1 MTTPHRA
8 THASGFALPHLGS
21 VPREAHLRRGR
32 WILLAFLFLLGM
44 GFAGGFFYGGRSEY
58 EHLLALAEDG
68 ATAEGVLLEKER
80 KGGKTKRYELR
91 FRYTVE
97 GRVYRGSG
105 DVDRARFDALEPGA
119 SLLVTYLPSDPWQAR
134 LGRVDE
140 GLARSRR
147 NLFWFLAAFLGG
159 GLLTLTALLARF
171 CLGRVALL
179 RRGSVREA
187 RITEVKTAKKGQTV
201 VSYVFRDGEGVERR
215 GRAMVG
221 AKEGGVAVGD
231 ALAVL
236 HDPQVPSR
244 FDLVD
249 RVLRVAVL
257 SKLSDLG

>member
-21 VPREAHLRRGR
+21 VPREARLRRGR
-32 WILLAFLFLLGM
+32 WIFLAFLFLLGV
-44 GFAGGFFYGGRSEY
+44 GFAGGFSYGGRSEY

-68 ATAEGVLLEKER
+68 ATTEGILLEKER
-80 KGGKTKRYELR
+80 TGGKTKRYELR

-97 GRVYRGSG
+97 GRLYRGSG
-105 DVDRARFDALEPGA
+105 EVERARFDALEPGA
-119 SLLVTYLPSDPWQAR
+119 SLLVTYLPRDPWQAR

-147 NLFWFLAAFLGG
+147 NLLWFLAAFLGG
-159 GLLTLTALLARF
+159 GLFLLTALLARYS
-171 CLGRVALL
+171 LGRVALL

-187 RITEVKTAKKGQTV
+187 RITEVKAGKKAQIF
-201 VSYVFRDGEGVERR
+201 VSYEFRDGEGVERR
-215 GRAMVG
+215 GRAMIG
-221 AKEGGVAVGD
+221 AQDGGVAVGD

-244 FDLVD
+244 FDLVE
-249 RVLRVAVL
+249 RVLRVAEL
-257 SKLSDLG
+257 PKLNDQS